1 LPTEQTCA
9 SDDPATR
16 VCRTVIHLRNALLN
30 KLDDALAECDLTAA
44 QYGVL
49 VTLSDLNQATSTQL
63 CDALAYDKGAMSRML
78 RRLECK
84 ALVTRVLQSDKRSQM
99 IALTSSGQTRYEKAC
114 GCVSQVYQQSLQDV
128 NESDMKVVEN
138 VLTNCL
144 KQL

>member
-1 LPTEQTCA
+1 MPTEQTCA
-9 SDDPATR
+9 TDDSATR
-16 VCRTVIHLRNALLN
+16 ICRTVIHLRNALLT

-49 VTLSDLNQATSTQL
+49 VTLSDMNQATSTQL

-78 RRLECK
+78 KRLECK
-84 ALVTRVLQSDKRSQM
+84 ALVARVLQSDNRSQ
-99 IALTSSGQTRYEKAC
+99 IITLTSSGQARFKKAC
-114 GCVSQVYQQSLQDV
+114 GCVAQVYQQSLQNV
-128 NESDMKVVEN
+128 NQSDMNVVEN